1 VKKSNPDRYSSA
13 VGAIWVM
20 VTFKIK
26 FCHKLFDILGV
37 RELAEALLN
46 EAISLYEIECKK
58 IAFDSDHVHL
68 ILEMGLYGKI
78 ELAKKLKGYV
88 GKKIF
93 EYMPWLKKNK
103 WEGGYFWNTG
113 FWNPSYD
120 VRNVNDLEIYMRYL
134 DKQKYSAKGQKT
146 LALY

>member
-1 VKKSNPDRYSSA
+1 MKKSNPDRYSSA

-26 FCHKLFDILGV
+26 YCHKLFDILGI
-37 RELAEALLN
+37 RELVEALLQ
-46 EAISLYEIECKK
+46 EAFSLYSIECKK
-58 IAFDSDHVHL
+58 MAFDSDHVHI
-68 ILEMGLYGKI
+68 ILEMGLYSKI

-93 EYMPWLKKNK
+93 EFMPWLKKNK
-103 WEGGYFWNTG
+103 WEGGYFWDSG
-113 FWNPSYD
+113 FWNESYD
-120 VRNVNDLEIYMRYL
+120 VRNVNDLGIYMRYL

-146 LALY
+146 LAIY